1 MNISYKWQI
10 TGLKKAPSIDELS
23 DVITHINFSYTG
35 TDADSGESA
44 AFTGACP
51 VSSPNSESF
60 TPFNDVTEADVIEWA
75 KANHPVTRM
84 NNVIE
89 KQINQKITPKNIKAL
104 LPWNN

>member
-44 AFTGACP
+44 TFTGACP

-89 KQINQKITPKNIKAL
+89 KQINQKITPKNRKAL
-104 LPWNN
+104 LPWDN